1 MKSKMPDL
9 KDFEDFI
16 PPEDDNPNELNH
28 QVDNQVPNPK

>member
-16 PPEDDNPNELNH
+16 PPEDDNLNELNV
-28 QVDNQVPNPK
+28 QVDNQGT

>member
-1 MKSKMPDL
+1 MPDL

-28 QVDNQVPNPK
+28 QLDNQVPNPK